1 MRSLEAPARPGGGA
15 QPQRVSRLRPRPT
28 LWCRAR
34 SRRRSPDVRCFWS
47 TPRGACRPFRPGA
60 RREPLR
66 STFSPRWRP
75 ADEAGT
81 TLGQA
86 RRLPGTQRFP
96 ARKGAC
102 IRRWVR
108 DLSCALT
115 RGEQTSA
122 RQRPNHTAI
131 DRPVRANADLD
142 VHCCRKQRAVPFF
155 LRRTAALG
163 GPEARRQARCLS
175 LQQRDDMAGANV
187 EPPLRLDLP
196 VRQQFRR
203 WRLRSERRSICR

>member
-1 MRSLEAPARPGGGA
+1 MFGASGPRLAVLAARCGPARGA
-15 QPQRVSRLRPRPT
+15 
-28 LWCRAR
+28 
-34 SRRRSPDVRCFWS
+34 
-47 TPRGACRPFRPGA
+47 
-60 RREPLR
+60 EPLR
-66 STFSPRWRP
+66 SMFSPRWRP

-81 TLGQA
+81 TLGPSA
-86 RRLPGTQRFP
+86 APTGDAAVSRTKR
-96 ARKGAC
+96 C
-102 IRRWVR
+102 MVR

-115 RGEQTSA
+115 TFAWRADLGASA
-122 RQRPNHTAI
+122 SNHAI

-155 LRRTAALG
+155 CGETAALG
-163 GPEARRQARCLS
+163 GPDARRQARCLS

-187 EPPLRLDLP
+187 EPPLRLDLA